1 MDAFLFFAAI
11 SWLIVA
17 TLFVAEGRTRVSSR
31 GETYRHYRVAGTTI
45 AFKPAAARILAL
57 GLAGF
62 GLLLI
67 AVVTVGQVATTGYL
81 YSAYDFFTSRLFG
94 KIVLGCIFGSLLASW
109 MMRIYRGSVTAH
121 AARGSGAKDVPEQAF
136 SLTQKIEGIALLLLF
151 VVGSTSV
158 SLDEMLRGLAYD
170 KDGVRFNLA
179 SATTANASPTPNS
192 ALLLE
197 QSSAQGTAARSGE
210 DKLALLTNL
219 AQFIERDADY
229 ISADANA
236 ELAQIVDRTTEK
248 QRFDDLMVQ
257 LGVTPQLKAA
267 AQFYKARFAALAA
280 CLSELDSVT
289 GDSVYLQ
296 QQMHAS
302 RVALRELFMVSLAEH
317 GRAPDQMI
325 PAASNLNDKLSE
337 LAKAVVEHADAIR
350 GGVLA
355 VRVPSSPTT
364 SADDPTPLASC
375 RQLPTAYADAAA
387 VRNEAVAAGGYAD
400 RPYLAVAYS
409 AMLQF
414 EQQPLAGVDA
424 LSDWLEVQER
434 SVKARKSVRENAI
447 VRRWYEVRILSTQYL
462 LFQDLFERQPDQP
475 EVMRDRFI
483 SVMDRLKERIG
494 ESSLVRS
501 RNNHVFEPRMAL
513 IQADFT
519 RDVDLVAGCES
530 DSLQVQANFSL
541 LTVKLNRVQ
550 AMIGHSALMERFAP
564 EARAEIADV
573 VEANMA
579 CVEQHFSKPRTNFFR
594 AEALMTYARL
604 TTAEAKARRPINAD
618 YRADT
623 FRDLRTASNA
633 LLLARALIEGVG
645 TSAGSD
651 RADVRASQLAGKGRD
666 RALQDRINAM
676 LADNRRWSD
685 RLAVN

>member
-1 MDAFLFFAAI
+1 
-11 SWLIVA
+11 
-17 TLFVAEGRTRVSSR
+17 
-31 GETYRHYRVAGTTI
+31 
-45 AFKPAAARILAL
+45 
-57 GLAGF
+57 
-62 GLLLI
+62 
-67 AVVTVGQVATTGYL
+67 
-81 YSAYDFFTSRLFG
+81 
-94 KIVLGCIFGSLLASW
+94 
-109 MMRIYRGSVTAH
+109 
-121 AARGSGAKDVPEQAF
+121 
-136 SLTQKIEGIALLLLF
+136 
-151 VVGSTSV
+151 VGSTSV

-248 QRFDDLMVQ
+248 QRFDDLMGQ
-257 LGVTPQLKAA
+257 LAVTPQLKAA
-267 AQFYKARFAALAA
+267 AKFYKARFADLAT

-296 QQMHAS
+296 QQLHAS

-317 GRAPDQMI
+317 GRAPDRMI
-325 PAASNLNDKLSE
+325 PAAGSLNDRLGE
-337 LAKAVVEHADAIR
+337 LAKAVVRHADAIR

-355 VRVPSSPTT
+355 ARASSPAST
-364 SADDPTPLASC
+364 SVDDSPPLASC
-375 RQLPTAYADAAA
+375 GKLPTAYADAEA

-424 LSDWLEVQER
+424 LSDWLGVQDR
-434 SVKARKSVRENAI
+434 AVKASKSVRENTI

-462 LFQDLFERQPDQP
+462 LFQDLFERQPEQP

-483 SVMDRLKERIG
+483 SIMERLKERMA
-494 ESSLVRS
+494 ESSLIRS
-501 RNNHVFEPRMAL
+501 RNNHVFEPRMKL

-519 RDVDLVAGCES
+519 RDVDLVAGCDF

-541 LTVKLNRVQ
+541 LTIKLNLVQ

-564 EARAEIADV
+564 EARSEIADV

-579 CVEQHFSKPRTNFFR
+579 CVEHHFGKPRTNFFR

-604 TTAEAKARRPINAD
+604 ISAEAKARRPISAD
-618 YRADT
+618 YRTDT

-633 LLLARALIEGVG
+633 LLLGHALIDGVG
-645 TSAGSD
+645 GSADSD
-651 RADVRASQLAGKGRD
+651 RVEVRASQLAGKSRA

-685 RLAVN
+685 RLATN